1 MRIWSQPFR
10 NHRGRHETDRRRL
23 LARRFPGFEQLECR
37 RLLAFV
43 PFSAEVILT
52 KTDGA
57 THVDGADF
65 DGDGD
70 VDILATNPAWVGW
83 YENTDGAGTFST
95 GRSIASNL
103 ENARL
108 SIPIDIDGDGDV
120 DVFYGEAFKGISW
133 YENVDGRGTFLSKGL
148 IIEQVIGPESVG
160 NGLSIGFTDFDEDG
174 DLDILIASFG
184 SGVSW
189 FENINARGQFAEP
202 QILVSQPQSISMLLA
217 DVDTDGDDDVVTWG
231 NRDENLQWYEKLSA
245 GKLSETPQLI
255 SDSVNVGTSGTRPV
269 AADLD
274 NDGDIDFVVETEK
287 TRVTDELVWLEN
299 LGSGEFESPRLIDA
313 NSRIRQRGL
322 RIADLDGDGDQDV
335 LILNS
340 RNRVATFMNLDGNGT
355 FSEPTRIPPQIDAV
369 RSFNTADVDGD
380 GDHDILYAENF
391 TKRMAWLENLD
402 GITFGSEQFIT
413 GQDPELTITHIRAA
427 DLDTDGDLDV
437 LTVSAEDGKVSWHE
451 NIDGQGQF
459 GGRRLITKDA
469 KSLNSLD
476 VSDLDNDGDLDIVYA
491 LSDFNSIVWLENED
505 AKGRFGLPKLVAA
518 EAREI
523 SSVFAVDIDG
533 DGDQDILSAFPGDH
547 DICWFENTDREGT
560 FGPCRTVGVS
570 AHEVS
575 FIHAGDVDRDGDLD
589 VVSGSQSG
597 QSITWFENSS
607 GNGLF
612 GGEQLI
618 ASQIEGLSSLVLADG
633 DVDGDLDVVATV
645 DRMSLEWIFKTAVWF
660 ENTDGRGQ
668 FQTGEYLS
676 LPGDEF
682 IHAADLDGEG
692 TLELIAIDPRG
703 LPVIWRENAFG
714 ASRLRESGIYDQVS
728 SMAMAD
734 LNGDGNTDLIAGLER
749 GDKDTVIWYRNE
761 LPSPTRYVQEH
772 TIESDSSQARV
783 IIASD
788 LDGDGDLDAITAQ
801 TSQNKVAWH
810 ENLDGRGTF
819 SAEQLITLDTE
830 NTRSLFAGDFDGD
843 SDNDI
848 LLASGVKGKVN
859 LFMNLDGSGAFGVP
873 IVISQSFGSRSVT
886 GEDIDG
892 DGDLDILVS
901 QFRGGPPSDMLH
913 TVSWYENLNGWGLF
927 GLERVIDA
935 ESELGEV
942 RAADINGDGD
952 LDVLL
957 AHEDGV
963 VWYENMDGNGN
974 FGPRRGIATDLRA
987 SRSMMPADLDNDGDV
1002 DVIVGDLWNVAWY
1015 ENLDGSGTFGKSRL
1029 LTNDVVAVSSL
1040 GVADVDNDGD
1050 LDVVSA
1056 SRQDDK
1062 LAWYENLDGLGSFG
1076 PQQVIARSEAPVYV
1090 FPTDL
1095 DQDDDIDLLA
1105 AFHDE
1110 DVFSWFE
1117 NGANSRPHAGDAN
1130 EDLVFNQLDIV
1141 QVLAAGKYLT
1151 GQGATWREG
1160 DWNEDGVFDQLDIV
1174 AALQS
1179 GKYVANG

>member
-1 MRIWSQPFR
+1 MASIHSRPSWYQRTLRIFRKQSDRTMHMRGMEHLEPR
-10 NHRGRHETDRRRL
+10 YV
-23 LARRFPGFEQLECR
+23 LAY
-37 RLLAFV
+37 V

-52 KTDGA
+52 KTDGP
-57 THVDGADF
+57 TRVDGADL

-70 VDILATNPAWVGW
+70 VDILATNPGW
-83 YENTDGAGTFST
+83 IGWFENVDGAGAFSST
-95 GRSIASNL
+95 GRTIASDL
-103 ENARL
+103 DDARV
-108 SIPIDIDGDGDV
+108 SIPVDIDGDGDL
-120 DVFYGEAFKGISW
+120 DVLNEETEKRISW
-133 YENVDGRGTFLSKGL
+133 YENIDGQGTFLSQGI
-148 IIEQVIGPESVG
+148 IIEDDDGLSRVG
-160 NGLSIGFTDFDEDG
+160 SGMSIGFTDFDQDG
-174 DLDILIASFG
+174 DLDILMTSFG
-184 SGVSW
+184 HWISW
-189 FENINARGQFAEP
+189 FENTDGRGQFAEP
-202 QILVSQPQSISMLLA
+202 QILISKPPVYGMLLA
-217 DVDTDGDDDVVTWG
+217 DVDTDGDDDIVTWG
-231 NRDENLQWYEKLSA
+231 NRDENLQWYETLEGGNLSA
-245 GKLSETPQLI
+245 TPQPL
-255 SDSVNVGTSGTRPV
+255 SDMIIVGFPGERPG

-287 TRVTDELVWLEN
+287 SRSTDELVWLEN
-299 LGSGEFESPRLIDA
+299 LGSGKFATPRTMDA
-313 NSRIRQRGL
+313 DSHVPPNGL
-322 RIADLDGDGDQDV
+322 STVDLDGDGDQDV
-335 LILNS
+335 LVGRSVYLN
-340 RNRVATFMNLDGNGT
+340 MDGRGT
-355 FSEPTRIPPQIDAV
+355 FSERIRFETPSSLHP
-369 RSFNTADVDGD
+369 ADVDGD
-380 GDHDILYAENF
+380 GDQDFLHIEALTN
-391 TKRMAWLENLD
+391 KMSWLENLD
-402 GITFGSEQFIT
+402 GTRFGDGRFIT
-413 GQDPELTITHIRAA
+413 ENRPELTITHIRAA
-427 DLDTDGDLDV
+427 DMDTDGDLDV
-437 LTVSAEDGKVSWHE
+437 LTVSAEDGRMAWHE
-451 NIDGQGQF
+451 NLDGNGQF
-459 GGRRLITKDA
+459 GGRRLITEDA
-469 KSLNSLD
+469 ETLNSLD
-476 VSDLDNDGDLDIVYA
+476 VSDLDNDGDYDIVY
-491 LSDFNSIVWLENED
+491 SQSNFNSIVWLENED
-505 AKGRFGLPKLVAA
+505 AKGSFGLPKLVAA

-523 SSVFAVDIDG
+523 SLVFAVDIDG

-668 FQTGEYLS
+668 FQKGESLS
-676 LPGDEF
+676 LLGDEF
-682 IHAADLDGEG
+682 IHVADLDGEG

-703 LPVIWRENAFG
+703 GPVAWRENAFG
-714 ASRLRESGIYDQVS
+714 DSRFRMTKIHDQVI

-734 LNGDGNTDLIAGLER
+734 LNGDGNTDLIAGLGR
-749 GDKDTVIWYRNE
+749 GDSDTVVWYRNE
-761 LPSPTRYVQEH
+761 LVAPSQFVQEH
-772 TIESDSSQARV
+772 RIDPDAIGAYRIVATDV
-783 IIASD
+783 
-788 LDGDGDLDAITAQ
+788 DGDGDLDAITA
-801 TSQNKVAWH
+801 SRDNVAWY

-819 SAEQLITLDTE
+819 GPERVITRDT
-830 NTRSLFAGDFDGD
+830 RGLFAGDFDGD
-843 SDNDI
+843 GRSD
-848 LLASGVKGKVN
+848 LLFASGVDDMITVLKN
-859 LFMNLDGSGAFGVP
+859 LGGSGTFGEP
-873 IVISQSFGSRSVT
+873 IVIGQSDGAASVI
-886 GEDIDG
+886 GEDLDG
-892 DGDLDILVS
+892 DGDLDLLVS
-901 QFRGGPPSDMLH
+901 AWGKSTSQSTTYDRI
-913 TVSWYENLNGWGLF
+913 TWYENLDGQGGF
-927 GLERVIDA
+927 GPERVIDP
-935 ESELGEV
+935 ETETGEV
-942 RAADINGDGD
+942 RAADVDGDGD

-957 AHEDGV
+957 KVFQQPGTLAGAV
-963 VWYENMDGNGN
+963 AWYENMDGNGN
-974 FGPRRGIATDLRA
+974 FGPRRDIAATDLRLTGA
-987 SRSMMPADLDNDGDV
+987 IMPADLDNDGDV
-1002 DVIVGDLWNVAWY
+1002 DVIVGNVRDLLWF
-1015 ENLDGSGTFGKSRL
+1015 ENLDGSGSFGRSQL
-1029 LTNDVVAVSSL
+1029 ITNEVTGVRSV